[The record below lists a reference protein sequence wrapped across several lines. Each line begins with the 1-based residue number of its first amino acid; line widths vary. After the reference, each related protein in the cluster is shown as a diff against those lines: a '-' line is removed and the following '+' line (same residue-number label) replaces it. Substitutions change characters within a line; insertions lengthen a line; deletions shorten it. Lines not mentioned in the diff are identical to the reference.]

1 MILILG
7 PWCCGL
13 RLDRVGR
20 VSLVLARSFGCAGRG
35 VLNHRGSGRNHMR
48 ILGVVGVFL
57 IRNASVPVLSAL
69 IVLFGRMLLRRAPG
83 VKVSP
88 RGDVLGY
95 LTIASSSS
103 HMIFV
108 SEIAEAEE
116 AEVVLVFQAQ
126 AEAWEG
132 RRCDA
137 WAVLTV
143 DVIDLTSQA

>member
-1 MILILG
+1 
-7 PWCCGL
+7 
-13 RLDRVGR
+13 
-20 VSLVLARSFGCAGRG
+20 
-35 VLNHRGSGRNHMR
+35 MR

-69 IVLFGRMLLRRAPG
+69 IVLFDRMLLRRAPG

-116 AEVVLVFQAQ
+116 AALVLVFQAQ

>member
-88 RGDVLGY
+88 RGDVLGCPRV
-95 LTIASSSS
+95 ASSSS
-103 HMIFV
+103 HMIFFY
-108 SEIAEAEE
+108 ETAEAGL
-116 AEVVLVFQAQ
+116 VLVVQAQ
-126 AEAWEG
+126 AEAWEE

-137 WAVLTV
+137 WVVLTV

>member
-7 PWCCGL
+7 PLCCET

-20 VSLVLARSFGCAGRG
+20 VFLVFARSFGCAGLG
-35 VLNHRGSGRNHMR
+35 VLNRRGSGRNRMR
-48 ILGVVGVFL
+48 ILVVVGVFL
-57 IRNASVPVLSAL
+57 IRNASVLVLSAL
-69 IVLFGRMLLRRAPG
+69 IVLSGRTLPRRVPG

-88 RGDVLGY
+88 RADVLGCPRV
-95 LTIASSSS
+95 ASSSS

-108 SEIAEAEE
+108 YETAEAEE
-116 AEVVLVFQAQ
+116 AELVLVVQAQ
-126 AEAWEG
+126 AEAWEE

-137 WAVLTV
+137 WVVLTV